1 MVKWSEMNDAE
12 KVHKEVRR
20 MAMRIADYE
29 RIRLLHGVTLDD
41 SQDS

>member
-1 MVKWSEMNDAE
+1 MKWSELGDSE

-29 RIRLLHGVTLDD
+29 RIRLMHGLTKDD
-41 SQDS
+41 SDES